1 MLCQILLT
9 SLCLT
14 SANAQPNVVEIAANS
29 QEFTT
34 LVAAVTAADLATT
47 LTSEGPFTI
56 FAPSNSAFGRIDGN
70 VLNTL
75 LNEPGTPALK
85 QILLHHVVLGNVT
98 ADQLQ
103 DQDVLTTA
111 AGTTLT
117 VTIVN
122 DRVLIDDAAVT
133 QANIIGSNGVIHKI
147 DRVILPPPQ
156 EDPIETLLYLTI
168 ERGVDLYNNGME
180 GACADV
186 YATALDAVLLLG
198 TSNIDT
204 EMKSDLSA
212 RVLQAA
218 MVTDH
223 SSRAWA
229 YRRIID
235 LILTSSMKGISASS
249 RGENT
254 IFEFDNS
261 NEGRDWQIVL
271 DGVMGGLSTGNISVE
286 NGSLFFTGE
295 TSLKNNGGFSSIRA
309 SMDSNDMDAFD
320 AIQLR
325 VRGDGRTWIFGTRG
339 SNSMGANSYWSKFET
354 KKNEWIKVTIP
365 INEMERH
372 SFGNRLSGRIN
383 PDAIKGVE
391 FYMYDKKAGP
401 FKLEVDS
408 IKGISL
414 S

>member
-198 TSNIDT
+198 ASNIDT

-271 DGVMGGLSTGNISVE
+271 DGVMGGLSTGDISVE
-286 NGSLFFTGE
+286 NGSLFFTGK

-339 SNSMGANSYWSKFET
+339 SNSMGANSYWSRFET

-372 SFGNRLSGRIN
+372 SFGNRLPGSIN
-383 PDAIKGVE
+383 PDEIIGVE

>member
-198 TSNIDT
+198 ASNIDT

-235 LILTSSMKGISASS
+235 FILTASMKGISASS

-271 DGVMGGLSTGNISVE
+271 DGVMGGLSTGDISVE
-286 NGSLFFTGE
+286 NGSLFFTGK

-339 SNSMGANSYWSKFET
+339 SNSMGANSYWSRFET

-372 SFGNRLSGRIN
+372 SFGNRLPGSIN
-383 PDAIKGVE
+383 PDEIIGVE

>member
-156 EDPIETLLYLTI
+156 EDRIETLYI
-168 ERGVDLYNNGME
+168 
-180 GACADV
+180 
-186 YATALDAVLLLG
+186 
-198 TSNIDT
+198 
-204 EMKSDLSA
+204 
-212 RVLQAA
+212 
-218 MVTDH
+218 
-223 SSRAWA
+223 
-229 YRRIID
+229 
-235 LILTSSMKGISASS
+235 
-249 RGENT
+249 
-254 IFEFDNS
+254 
-261 NEGRDWQIVL
+261 
-271 DGVMGGLSTGNISVE
+271 
-286 NGSLFFTGE
+286 
-295 TSLKNNGGFSSIRA
+295 
-309 SMDSNDMDAFD
+309 
-320 AIQLR
+320 
-325 VRGDGRTWIFGTRG
+325 
-339 SNSMGANSYWSKFET
+339 
-354 KKNEWIKVTIP
+354 
-365 INEMERH
+365 
-372 SFGNRLSGRIN
+372 
-383 PDAIKGVE
+383 
-391 FYMYDKKAGP
+391 
-401 FKLEVDS
+401 
-408 IKGISL
+408 
-414 S
+414 

>member
-133 QANIIGSNGVIHKI
+133 GQYH
-147 DRVILPPPQ
+147 R
-156 EDPIETLLYLTI
+156 
-168 ERGVDLYNNGME
+168 
-180 GACADV
+180 
-186 YATALDAVLLLG
+186 
-198 TSNIDT
+198 
-204 EMKSDLSA
+204 
-212 RVLQAA
+212 
-218 MVTDH
+218 
-223 SSRAWA
+223 
-229 YRRIID
+229 
-235 LILTSSMKGISASS
+235 
-249 RGENT
+249 
-254 IFEFDNS
+254 
-261 NEGRDWQIVL
+261 
-271 DGVMGGLSTGNISVE
+271 
-286 NGSLFFTGE
+286 
-295 TSLKNNGGFSSIRA
+295 
-309 SMDSNDMDAFD
+309 
-320 AIQLR
+320 
-325 VRGDGRTWIFGTRG
+325 
-339 SNSMGANSYWSKFET
+339 
-354 KKNEWIKVTIP
+354 
-365 INEMERH
+365 
-372 SFGNRLSGRIN
+372 
-383 PDAIKGVE
+383 
-391 FYMYDKKAGP
+391 
-401 FKLEVDS
+401 
-408 IKGISL
+408 
-414 S
+414 

>member
-1 MLCQILLT
+1 MLCQIILT

-198 TSNIDT
+198 ASNIDT

-218 MVTDH
+218 MVADH

-235 LILTSSMKGISASS
+235 FILTSSMKGISASS

-372 SFGNRLSGRIN
+372 SFGNRLPGSIN
-383 PDAIKGVE
+383 PDEIIGVE

>member
-1 MLCQILLT
+1 MICKIILTAICMTT
-9 SLCLT
+9 SN
-14 SANAQPNVVEIAANS
+14 SQPNVVEIAANS
-29 QEFTT
+29 PEFTT
-34 LVAAVTAADLATT
+34 LVAGVKAADLANA

-56 FAPSNSAFGRIDGN
+56 FAPSNSAFDRIDGN
-70 VLNTL
+70 VLNAL

-85 QILLHHVVLGNVT
+85 QILLHHVVAGNVT
-98 ADQLQ
+98 ADQLK
-103 DQDVLTTA
+103 DQGVLTTL

-122 DRVLIDDAAVT
+122 DRVLIEDAAVT
-133 QANIIGSNGVIHKI
+133 HANISGSNGVIHKI

-156 EDPIETLLYLTI
+156 VNPIETLLSVTI
-168 ERGVDLYNNGME
+168 ERGVYLYNNVME

-198 TSNIDT
+198 TSNFDAQ
-204 EMKSDLSA
+204 MKKDLSTS
-212 RVLQAA
+212 VQQAA

-235 LILTSSMKGISASS
+235 HIISSMQGMSASNT
-249 RGENT
+249 GENA
-254 IFEFDNS
+254 IFEFNNS
-261 NEGRDWQIVL
+261 NDEKDWRIVL
-271 DGVMGGLSTGNISVE
+271 DGVMGGLSTGNVSVQ
-286 NGSLFFTGE
+286 NGSMFFTGA
-295 TSLKNNGGFSSIRA
+295 TSLENNGGFSSIRA
-309 SMDSNDMDAFD
+309 SMDPNDIDIFD

-339 SNSMGANSYWSKFET
+339 SNSMGANSYWTSFKTE
-354 KKNEWIKVTIP
+354 KNEWIKVTIP
-365 INEMERH
+365 ISDMERH
-372 SFGNRLSGRIN
+372 SFGTRLSGRIN
-383 PDAIKGVE
+383 PDEIKGVE

>member
-1 MLCQILLT
+1 MICKIILTAICMTT
-9 SLCLT
+9 SN
-14 SANAQPNVVEIAANS
+14 SQPNVVEIAANS
-29 QEFTT
+29 PEFTT
-34 LVAAVTAADLATT
+34 LVAAVKAADLATA
-47 LTSEGPFTI
+47 LTAEGPFTI
-56 FAPSNSAFGRIDGN
+56 FAPSNSAFGRIDGS
-70 VLNTL
+70 VLNSL

-85 QILLHHVVLGNVT
+85 KILLHHVVAGNVT
-98 ADQLQ
+98 ADKLK
-103 DQDVLTTA
+103 DQDVLTTL
-111 AGTTLT
+111 AGTTLS

-122 DRVLIDDAAVT
+122 DRVLINDAAVT
-133 QANIIGSNGVIHKI
+133 EANISGSNGLIHKI
-147 DRVILPPPQ
+147 DRVILPPIQ
-156 EDPIETLLYLTI
+156 ENPIETLLYATI
-168 ERGVDLYNNGME
+168 ERGVSLYNNGME

-198 TSNIDT
+198 TSNFDAQ
-204 EMKSDLSA
+204 MKKDLSPS
-212 RVLQAA
+212 VQQAA

-235 LILTSSMKGISASS
+235 HILSSMQGMSASNT
-249 RGENT
+249 GENT
-254 IFEFDNS
+254 IFEFNNFND
-261 NEGRDWQIVL
+261 EKDWRIVL
-271 DGVMGGLSTGNISVE
+271 DGVMGGLSTGNVSVQ
-286 NGSLFFTGE
+286 NGSMLFTGA
-295 TSLKNNGGFSSIRA
+295 TSLENNGGFSSIRA
-309 SMDSNDMDAFD
+309 SMDPNDIDIFD

-339 SNSMGANSYWSKFET
+339 SNSMGANSYWSSFET

-365 INEMERH
+365 ISEMERH

-383 PDAIKGVE
+383 PDEIKGVE

>member
-147 DRVILPPPQ
+147 DRVVLPPPQ

-198 TSNIDT
+198 ASNIDT

-271 DGVMGGLSTGNISVE
+271 DGVMGGLSTGDISVE
-286 NGSLFFTGE
+286 NGSLFFTGK

-339 SNSMGANSYWSKFET
+339 SNSMGANSYWSRFET

-372 SFGNRLSGRIN
+372 SFGNRLPGSIN
-383 PDAIKGVE
+383 PDEIIGVE

>member
-198 TSNIDT
+198 TSNIGT

>member
-14 SANAQPNVVEIAANS
+14 SANAQPNVVDIAANS

-168 ERGVDLYNNGME
+168 ERGVDLYNSGME

-198 TSNIDT
+198 ASNIDT

-218 MVTDH
+218 MVTDN

-235 LILTSSMKGISASS
+235 FILTSSMKGISASN

-261 NEGRDWQIVL
+261 NERRDWQIVL
-271 DGVMGGLSTGNISVE
+271 DGVMGGLSTGSVSIE

-309 SMDSNDMDAFD
+309 SMDSNDIDAFD

-339 SNSMGANSYWSKFET
+339 SNSMGANSYWSRFET

-365 INEMERH
+365 ISEMERH
-372 SFGNRLSGRIN
+372 SFGNRLSGSIN
-383 PDAIKGVE
+383 PDEIIGVE

-408 IKGISL
+408 IKGVSL

>member
-14 SANAQPNVVEIAANS
+14 SANAQPNVVDIAANS

-168 ERGVDLYNNGME
+168 ERGVDLYNSGME

-198 TSNIDT
+198 ASNIDT

-218 MVTDH
+218 MVTDN

-235 LILTSSMKGISASS
+235 FILTSSMKGISASN

-261 NEGRDWQIVL
+261 NERRDWQIVL
-271 DGVMGGLSTGNISVE
+271 DGVMGGLSTGAVSIE
-286 NGSLFFTGE
+286 NGSLFFTGK

-309 SMDSNDMDAFD
+309 SMDSNDIDAFD

-339 SNSMGANSYWSKFET
+339 SNSMGANSYWSRFET

-365 INEMERH
+365 VSEMERH
-372 SFGNRLSGRIN
+372 SFGNRLPGSIN
-383 PDAIKGVE
+383 PDEIIGVE

-408 IKGISL
+408 IKGVSL

>member
-198 TSNIDT
+198 TSNIGT

-372 SFGNRLSGRIN
+372 SFGNRLAGSIN
-383 PDAIKGVE
+383 PDEIIGVE